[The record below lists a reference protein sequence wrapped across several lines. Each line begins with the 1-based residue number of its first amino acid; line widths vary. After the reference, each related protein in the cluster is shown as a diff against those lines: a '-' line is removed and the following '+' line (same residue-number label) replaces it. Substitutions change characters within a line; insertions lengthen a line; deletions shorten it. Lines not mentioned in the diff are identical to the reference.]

1 MLLLGEQAGVTAEEG
16 HVAGSIKV
24 TNTVI
29 LQPSNFIPRMLSS
42 VYPHPYIKQHIHKV
56 IYCSSICNSNEIK
69 ITLYAHAY
77 NEIACQ
83 QTNKKENE

>member
-1 MLLLGEQAGVTAEEG
+1 MEETSKIAYTSTLVHMG
-16 HVAGSIKV
+16 PVSKDLSQQSAKKITSWYQQVAK
-24 TNTVI
+24 N
-29 LQPSNFIPRMLSS
+29 
-42 VYPHPYIKQHIHKV
+42 
-56 IYCSSICNSNEIK
+56 CSSICNSNEIK